1 MIQEKTKLE
10 NLSEELRVLYV
21 GMTRAKEKMILTG
34 TAKLGEEEL
43 LALEMMEDII
53 KREEKQ
59 NSWKADEKDSLALY
73 QMEGAKTCFDWI
85 LPALMRDW
93 KKAEK
98 WIQVRLVTR
107 EELSYGAATAGQAE
121 VLAREVLEHWD
132 TEKSYMPEWKELLS
146 EQMNYTYPYLQ
157 EEQMKLKFTVSELK
171 KRIYAG
177 EQMREMQEDGGEEL
191 YQEPE
196 IVPLV
201 PGFMQDQKEGL
212 TGASRGTAYHKLMEL
227 LDFTRQYTEAA
238 LKNAVHDFEK
248 KKKMTSEMAACI
260 RISDILLFLESS
272 SGKRMSAAA
281 GKGKLWRE
289 QPFVLGVDAD
299 QVYPGFSGEP
309 GSQEKEVILVQGII
323 DAYFEE
329 EDGSVVLD
337 YKTDKVKSAEQLKER
352 YHAQLEY
359 YAQALEGLLEK
370 PVKEKIIYSFTLREE
385 IRL

>member
-1 MIQEKTKLE
+1 
-10 NLSEELRVLYV
+10 
-21 GMTRAKEKMILTG
+21 
-34 TAKLGEEEL
+34 
-43 LALEMMEDII
+43 
-53 KREEKQ
+53 
-59 NSWKADEKDSLALY
+59 
-73 QMEGAKTCFDWI
+73 
-85 LPALMRDW
+85 
-93 KKAEK
+93 
-98 WIQVRLVTR
+98 
-107 EELSYGAATAGQAE
+107 
-121 VLAREVLEHWD
+121 
-132 TEKSYMPEWKELLS
+132 
-146 EQMNYTYPYLQ
+146 
-157 EEQMKLKFTVSELK
+157 
-171 KRIYAG
+171 
-177 EQMREMQEDGGEEL
+177 MREMQEDGGEEL

-201 PGFMQDQKEGL
+201 PGFMQNQKEGL

-227 LDFTRQYTEAA
+227 LDFTRQYTKAA

-248 KKKMTSEMAACI
+248 EKKMTSEMAACI

-289 QPFVLGVDAD
+289 QPFVPGVDAD

-329 EDGSVVLD
+329 KDGIVVLD

>member
-1 MIQEKTKLE
+1 
-10 NLSEELRVLYV
+10 
-21 GMTRAKEKMILTG
+21 
-34 TAKLGEEEL
+34 
-43 LALEMMEDII
+43 
-53 KREEKQ
+53 
-59 NSWKADEKDSLALY
+59 
-73 QMEGAKTCFDWI
+73 
-85 LPALMRDW
+85 
-93 KKAEK
+93 
-98 WIQVRLVTR
+98 
-107 EELSYGAATAGQAE
+107 
-121 VLAREVLEHWD
+121 
-132 TEKSYMPEWKELLS
+132 
-146 EQMNYTYPYLQ
+146 
-157 EEQMKLKFTVSELK
+157 MKLKFTVSELK

-201 PGFMQDQKEGL
+201 PGFMQNQKEGL

-227 LDFTRQYTEAA
+227 LDFTRQYTKAA

-248 KKKMTSEMAACI
+248 EKKMTSEMAACI

-309 GSQEKEVILVQGII
+309 GSQEK
-323 DAYFEE
+323 
-329 EDGSVVLD
+329 
-337 YKTDKVKSAEQLKER
+337 TDKVKSAEQLKER